1 MANPRQRRK
10 RKSGHASVSHSRR
23 AKRLLKKM
31 PTIRGPKA
39 LQDAWDKAKTV
50 RQNYLALGLQHT
62 LNPVSS
68 GGSEVDLRYGRPD
81 RVKSEVRGCHEGEKD
96 SGGHSSVKKV
106 VPSGFGR
113 IVRDETGAVIGIE
126 LGEEEEEERGP
137 EPDMETLEPS
147 VADADLQVWVQ
158 GGTGDDEVTSSAE
171 RTGSVVIK
179 ALEGLSVQT
188 ETKVRHTSQGERMYI
203 ARLVRKYGDDYERMA
218 RDRRLNPEQK
228 TVGQLKRAVGKA
240 GGLAE
245 LCKD

>member
-31 PTIRGPKA
+31 PTIHGPKA

-50 RQNYLALGLQHT
+50 RQNYLALGLQHS

-68 GGSEVDLRYGRPD
+68 GGSEVDLRCGRPD
-81 RVKSEVRGCHEGEKD
+81 RVKTEVPSSHEGEKD
-96 SGGHSSVKKV
+96 SGGRSSVKKV

-113 IVRDETGAVIGIE
+113 IVRDETGVVIGVE

-137 EPDMETLEPS
+137 GPDMEALEPS
-147 VADADLQVWVQ
+147 VADADRQVWAQ
-158 GGTGDDEVTSSAE
+158 GGTGNDDVTSSAE
-171 RTGSVVIK
+171 RTRSAVIRR
-179 ALEGLSVQT
+179 LERLSAHT
-188 ETKVRHTSQGERMYI
+188 ETRVRHTSQGERMYI
-203 ARLVRKYGDDYERMA
+203 VRLARKYGDDYEKMA
-218 RDRRLNPEQK
+218 RDRRLNAEQK
-228 TVGQLKRAVGKA
+228 TVGQLKRAVEKA

-245 LCKD
+245 LCRD

>member
-1 MANPRQRRK
+1 
-10 RKSGHASVSHSRR
+10 
-23 AKRLLKKM
+23 M

-68 GGSEVDLRYGRPD
+68 GGSEVDLRCGRPD

-113 IVRDETGAVIGIE
+113 IVRDETGAVIGVE
-126 LGEEEEEERGP
+126 LDEEEERGP

-188 ETKVRHTSQGERMYI
+188 KTKVRHTSQGERMYI
-203 ARLVRKYGDDYERMA
+203 ARLARKYGDDYAKMA